1 MSLTP
6 NKAAA
11 KAAKRARKEARRA
24 EMASRFPESVPIFML
39 PPGELPSPL
48 PPGGVWEGLDLEGK
62 PLEPTGPDG
71 RQLWVVL
78 PNGHVWCIDGRASNC
93 TMPDDDEHRCWV
105 RHGSPEDGTLTVDK
119 AGHTCKAGAGS
130 ILAGNYH
137 GFLEDG
143 ALVLQRKQKRAAR
156 PAGK

>member
-71 RQLWVVL
+71 RQLWVVV
-78 PNGHVWCIDGRASNC
+78 HA
-93 TMPDDDEHRCWV
+93 
-105 RHGSPEDGTLTVDK
+105 
-119 AGHTCKAGAGS
+119 
-130 ILAGNYH
+130 
-137 GFLEDG
+137 
-143 ALVLQRKQKRAAR
+143 
-156 PAGK
+156 